1 MQRENI
7 VVMLYRKI
15 EHEIEAFLKSDSN
28 KILLVDGA
36 RQVGKSFII
45 RHVGQRLFKNY
56 VEINLQTDAIGER
69 LFADVHTLADFYL
82 QLGAIGGIRLQQKHN
97 TLVFLDEIQA
107 YPHLLTLLKFLK
119 SDDRYTYIASGSLL
133 GVTLMQTPSIP
144 IGSISIMQM
153 FPLDFEE
160 FLIANGFSNDAISA
174 LNNKFEAREALNE
187 SLHNRVM
194 SLFRRYLLVGGM
206 PDAVNMFLAESN
218 VPKIREIQKEIRT
231 YYAMDASRYDLERKL
246 KIRRV
251 YEMIPS
257 NLENKKKRIIVK
269 NIEGKV
275 GKQFSD
281 YQDEFDY
288 LISSGIAL
296 DVMAISNPKFPL
308 IESAR
313 KNLLKL
319 YLNDVGL
326 LTGLLYGDNMKPI
339 LDDVRSINLGTV
351 YESVVAQELKA
362 HGHTLYYYDNKQN
375 GEVDFLIDD
384 YKSLSV
390 LPIEVKSG
398 KDYAVHSALSHFIS
412 NDEYIVNQG
421 FVLYQEREFKYRG
434 RILYVPIYF
443 LMFL

>member
-1 MQRENI
+1 
-7 VVMLYRKI
+7 MLYRKI

-45 RHVGQRLFKNY
+45 RHVGQRLFENY

-174 LNNKFEAREALNE
+174 LNDKFEAREALNE

-296 DVMAISNPKFPL
+296 DVTAISNPKFPL

-412 NDEYIVNQG
+412 NDEYVVNQG
-421 FVLYQEREFKYRG
+421 LVLYQERGFKYRG

>member
-56 VEINLQTDAIGER
+56 VEINLQTDAIGEH

-296 DVMAISNPKFPL
+296 DVTAISNPKFPL

>member
-82 QLGAIGGIRLQQKHN
+82 QLGAIGGMRLQQKHN

-296 DVMAISNPKFPL
+296 DVTAISNPKFPL

>member
-1 MQRENI
+1 
-7 VVMLYRKI
+7 MLYRKI

-45 RHVGQRLFKNY
+45 RHVGQRLFENY

-82 QLGAIGGIRLQQKHN
+82 QLGAIGGMKLQQKHN

-119 SDDRYTYIASGSLL
+119 ADDRYTYIASGSLL

-144 IGSISIMQM
+144 IGSINVKQM

-160 FLIANGFSNDAISA
+160 FLIANGFSNDTISA
-174 LNNKFEAREALNE
+174 LRDKFEAREALNE

-194 SLFRRYLLVGGM
+194 SLFRRYLLTGGL
-206 PDAVNMFLAESN
+206 PDAVNMFLEEFN
-218 VPKIREIQKEIRT
+218 IPKIREIQKEIRT

-269 NIEGKV
+269 NIEGKE

-296 DVMAISNPKFPL
+296 DVTAISNPKFPL

-326 LTGLLYGDNMKPI
+326 LTGLLYGDNLKPV

-375 GEVDFLIDD
+375 GEVDFMIDD
-384 YKSLSV
+384 FQSLSV

-398 KDYAVHSALSHFIS
+398 KDYSVHSALSHFVS
-412 NDEYIVNQG
+412 NEEFAVNQG
-421 FVLYQEREFKYRG
+421 LVLYQEREFKTKG
-434 RILYVPIYF
+434 RVLYVPVYF
-443 LMFL
+443 SMFL